1 MYGNK
6 PLRPAL
12 CMEVLVVWNF
22 LAGIT
27 LLPIGPAYLGVAGR
41 PLETLAGFQEALLVH
56 PGAS

>member
-1 MYGNK
+1 
-6 PLRPAL
+6 
-12 CMEVLVVWNF
+12 MEVLVVWNF